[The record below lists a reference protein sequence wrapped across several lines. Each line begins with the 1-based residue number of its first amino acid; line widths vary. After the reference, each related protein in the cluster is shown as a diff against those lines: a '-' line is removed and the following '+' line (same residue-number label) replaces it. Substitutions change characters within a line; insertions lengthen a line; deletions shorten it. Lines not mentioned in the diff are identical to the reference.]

1 MFCFCCEPTR
11 VKFFCAF
18 APHKTAN
25 LDFSGTKRPAAHV
38 LRMKDLKN
46 IEMHLLLWYNTFIF
60 VLSGVA
66 ARLSEGEINAG
77 F

>member
-1 MFCFCCEPTR
+1 LLFSTFELQKHVLFFSCEPTR
-11 VKFFCAF
+11 VKFCCAF

-46 IEMHLLLWYNTFIF
+46 IEMHLLL
-60 VLSGVA
+60 
-66 ARLSEGEINAG
+66 
-77 F
+77 